1 MKTGAKVKVRV
12 VAGAVAL
19 AWVMS
24 ATAADL
30 VVSPGNTRAVSS
42 SESYETVTLQGA
54 VMRLDSDKLSCRT
67 VSATA
72 DSTLR
77 FNGGKL
83 GANGWDYTWF
93 SPASGAT
100 LTLESVA
107 SKDIY
112 LDVGYQRHNFSEG
125 AGTVATAGSGD
136 IVVNSL
142 KDTNG
147 NRMYL
152 TFNNANVTWGH
163 SGDIRVTGEGGLRL
177 LQGGTLPSGA
187 SAGGIKL
194 QGSTEL
200 RLESLADSQVNS
212 IEGPV
217 RSVGWSWLK
226 FGSYKDG
233 VFKNAPNVGG
243 VCNVEKHGAD
253 TTLTLDNTAFR
264 SLTVAGGNVIASGGA
279 TTVGDLSMSAETT
292 LNVSNTAFTATDSS
306 SFGVASMVS
315 VGERGVFDV
324 VSGRDAALFLDSSG
338 SVVKRGAGA
347 WDVYPSR
354 RLSGRIQVSGG
365 SVKLRYT
372 DQVYCTTDQWWR
384 VSITKQRYY
393 TRGVCTAEIALFSGG
408 ERVNAGLTATGAAV
422 GSMPNGTAKITSGD
436 FSAGNVANLFDSKGS
451 TIWGDVGVEPPADAP
466 LIYGGHYLTV
476 VMRLPS
482 VHVGKPITAVDV
494 SDNQYYQDWSRSFTV
509 ESSPDGV
516 NWTARGSYSWDGGN
530 VTWPNWYGGSSHFA
544 VSNATREVEGTGRGG
559 YGLADGTVVRVDSNA
574 TLDMSLARPS
584 QCVISCIE
592 IDAQTGM
599 GTITDGVF
607 ADHGT
612 INVVNATLESLKLLE
627 VPLTL
632 VRVTDSANLANW
644 SLKLDG
650 EPLTGHEI
658 SLADG
663 VLTIASGVSEDDITH
678 ECALRISEIMPKPT
692 DARNLGALEGMD
704 VNGLESGWVELE
716 NMSDKWVDLTDYRF
730 IRVNRGKKT
739 DPLGSGNFP
748 HRLVAPHSRTV
759 FYTSE
764 RYPNSDTPEESAFAE
779 GTFDAKPAIYPGL
792 NNVLVWGKKVNPK
805 KFPYV
810 RLYFA
815 PGGDADK
822 GTVIDTVV
830 IPSDIP
836 EGCSIIV
843 GEAGEGEGTR
853 RWLCPMPTRGATNPD
868 TVGLVRLGP
877 NVGPLY
883 EKKGQKKTDIVSE
896 FDRVSPPAVP
906 GEDYAVT
913 LPVNGVM
920 NPDGTFKPRTPD
932 QIASIKLVCR
942 KDLMDSTLVTNDV
955 DMSTK
960 TTDENWGDQ
969 YAAVIPA
976 DYFPAAGHLVQ
987 WKLLVTDNEGVE
999 WTSPSFNNP
1008 DDGYEWYGTIV
1019 APGDLDSA
1027 TLPTWHM
1034 FAEGNH
1040 LSQMDVDADYQDK
1053 KLVPNKARVAIYDS
1067 STSNYYDYVRI
1078 DLRGNTTAGFAKKSH
1093 GLRFAKAHPL
1103 AMTDIV
1109 TGKSIEGIRKTS
1121 LISEYAD
1128 PSFMR
1133 QMVAFWLWR
1142 KMGNLVPF
1150 DFPVR
1155 CNLNGEFYQL
1165 AFNSERFTDELIE
1178 DVYGLDKYGYGY
1190 KNVATLKSNTG
1201 TPAGAIEK
1209 KTPDDEDESN
1219 LSVLEDELRSRITAA
1234 QDVSSSPDAVD
1245 DNLDNAALTK
1255 FVVQKFNLPAWLNYL
1270 ASARITQ
1277 EMDDVWAN
1285 ICAYYDNAEMK
1296 EGVRGTDTWMPLGY
1310 DFNLSFGQWHY
1321 TDLENYGVGRFGLS
1335 ADQDWLKSHPLY
1347 GGNRVIAW
1355 RNEGMTNGTRGNDG
1369 VEAVLQSAK
1378 FRRLFLRR
1386 LRTLMDQ
1393 ELKSP
1398 ETPEIDVP
1406 FMVKMREM
1414 ADLMR
1419 VDAALD
1425 QARWPNDESDDS
1437 LEVWSVRPTN
1447 MDDGIEDI
1455 WNNYVVPRRTHL
1467 YVTHSATNTARAIGY
1482 ASSLNA
1488 GIPEA
1493 QSPIEELAQKI
1504 TVDVS
1509 RLSEG
1514 VVVVSN
1520 ANDEVVDMSG
1530 WTLCFGVNWTLP
1542 PGTVCDSNDCVYIVA
1557 DRRTF
1562 IARHEGELTDEVIVG
1577 NAEFGDMVTVFL
1589 NSADG
1594 YCLKGVASGD
1604 NTIVFEAKNQKAAD
1618 SLVAGISPELS
1629 TEDVASGL
1637 DAKCLKVVAEPV
1649 EGESG
1654 RFRAV
1659 VSVNSDVVAA
1669 PLIESDISSG
1679 DAPMKVEDDSDGGK
1693 TVSINV
1699 GNAVR
1704 GLWYGYEVSDS
1715 PDTGFA
1721 NDVPS
1726 FKRATGSSTTITGS
1740 KRNQPSGFFRVKVLP
1755 AQPQ

>member
-1 MKTGAKVKVRV
+1 MKTGVKGEAGV

-19 AWVMS
+19 VWAMS
-24 ATAADL
+24 AVAADL
-30 VVSPGNTRAVSS
+30 VVPSGDTHAVGSD
-42 SESYETVTLQGA
+42 ESYDTVALQGA
-54 VMRLDSDKLSCRT
+54 VVRLDSAKLSCRT

-72 DSTLR
+72 DSTVR

-83 GANGWDYTWF
+83 GASGWDYYWF
-93 SPASGAT
+93 APSSGAT
-100 LTLESVA
+100 LTLESVD
-107 SKDIY
+107 SKGIY
-112 LDVGYQRHNFSEG
+112 LDVGYQRHNFSQG
-125 AGTVATAGSGD
+125 DGTVATSGSGD
-136 IVVNSL
+136 VVVNSL
-142 KDTNG
+142 KDGSG

-152 TFNNANVTWGH
+152 TFNGANVTWGH
-163 SGDIRVTGEGGLRL
+163 SGGVRATGEGGLRL
-177 LQGGTLPSGA
+177 LQGGALPSGP
-187 SAGGIKL
+187 STGGIKL

-200 RLESLADSQVNS
+200 CLESLADSQVNS

-233 VFKNAPNVGG
+233 VFKNTSNVGG
-243 VCNVEKHGAD
+243 VCNVEKHGVG
-253 TTLTLDNTAFR
+253 TTLTMGNTAFR
-264 SLTVAGGNVIASGGA
+264 SLKVAEGNVVVSGGA
-279 TTVGDLSMSAETT
+279 TTVGDLSMSAATT
-292 LNVSNTAFTATDSS
+292 LNVSDTAFTATDSS
-306 SFGVASMVS
+306 SFGAASRVS
-315 VGERGVFDV
+315 VGEGGVFDV
-324 VSGRDAALFLDSSG
+324 VAGKDATFFLDSAG
-338 SVVKRGAGA
+338 SVVKRGLAS
-347 WDVYPSR
+347 WDIYPSR
-354 RLSGRIQVSGG
+354 SLSGRVQVSGG
-365 SVKLRYT
+365 AVKLRYR
-372 DQVYCTTDQWWR
+372 DRVSCATDQWWR
-384 VSITKQRYY
+384 ISITKQRYY
-393 TRGVCTAEIALFSGG
+393 TRGICTAEIALFSNG
-408 ERVNAGLTATGAAV
+408 ERVNAGLVATGASV
-422 GSMPNGTAKITSGD
+422 DSMPNGTAKITSGD
-436 FSAGNVANLFDSKGS
+436 FASGKVANLFDSNGS
-451 TIWGDVGVEPPADAP
+451 TIWGDAGVNPPESAP
-466 LIYGGHYLTV
+466 QVYAGHPLTV

-482 VHVGKPITAVDV
+482 GHVGKTITAVDV
-494 SDNQYYQDWSRSFTV
+494 SDNQYFQDWTRSFTV
-509 ESSPDGV
+509 ESSPDGL
-516 NWTARGSYSWDGGN
+516 NWTPLGSYSWDGDN

-544 VSNATREVEGTGRGG
+544 VENATREVEGTERGG
-559 YGLADGTVVRVDSNA
+559 YGLADGTVVRVDSGA
-574 TLDMSLARPS
+574 TLDMSLVQPL
-584 QCVISCIE
+584 QCVVSSIE
-592 IDAQTGM
+592 IDAQAGV
-599 GTITDGVF
+599 GTITDVVF
-607 ADHGT
+607 AEHGT
-612 INVVNATLESLKLLE
+612 INVVNATAESLKMLE
-627 VPLTL
+627 MPLPL
-632 VRVTDSANLANW
+632 VRATDASNLTNW
-644 SLKLDG
+644 TLRLNG
-650 EPLTGHEI
+650 EELSGHEI
-658 SLADG
+658 GFADG
-663 VLTIASGVSEDDITH
+663 LLTIASGVSEDDMTH

-692 DARNLGALEGMD
+692 DARNVGTLEGMD

-716 NMSDKWVDLTDYRF
+716 NTSGKWVDLADYRF

-764 RYPNSDTPEESAFAE
+764 RYPNSDTPEESAFEE
-779 GTFDAKPAIYPGL
+779 GTFDAKPTIYPRL

-822 GTVIDTVV
+822 GTPVDTVV
-830 IPSDIP
+830 IPSDLP
-836 EGCSIIV
+836 EGCSIVV

-853 RWLCPMPTRGATNPD
+853 RWLCPAPTRGAANPD
-868 TVGLVRLGP
+868 TDGLVRLGP

-883 EKKGQKKTDIVSE
+883 EKKGQKKTDVASE

-906 GEDYAVT
+906 GQDYALT

-920 NPDGTFKPRTPD
+920 NPDGSFKPRQPD
-932 QIASIKLVCR
+932 QIASIKLVYR
-942 KDLMDSTLVTNDV
+942 KDLLDSTLVTNDV
-955 DMSTK
+955 DMSTR

-969 YAAVIPA
+969 YSAVIPA
-976 DYFPAAGHLVQ
+976 DYFPAAGHLIQ

-1019 APGDLDSA
+1019 EPGDLDSA

-1034 FAEGNH
+1034 FAAGSH
-1040 LSQMDVDADYQDK
+1040 LSQMDVDADYQDR
-1053 KLVPNKARVAIYDS
+1053 KLVPNNARVAIYDS

-1078 DLRGNTTAGFAKKSH
+1078 DLRGNTSAGFAKKSH

-1103 AMTDIV
+1103 AMTDVV
-1109 TGKSIEGIRKTS
+1109 TGRPIEGIRKTS

-1219 LSVLEDELRSRITAA
+1219 LSVLEDELRSRIVAA
-1234 QDVSSSPDAVD
+1234 QDVSSSPDAD
-1245 DNLDNAALTK
+1245 DAGLDNAALTK

-1277 EMDDVWAN
+1277 ETDDVWAN

-1321 TDLENYGVGRFGLS
+1321 ADLENHGVGRFGLS
-1335 ADQDWLKSHPLY
+1335 ANQDWLKSHPLY

-1355 RNEGMTNGTRGNDG
+1355 RNDSMVNGTRGNDG
-1369 VEAVLQSAK
+1369 VESVLQSAK

-1393 ELKSP
+1393 ELKAP
-1398 ETPEIDVP
+1398 GTAEEDVP

-1419 VDAALD
+1419 VDAARD
-1425 QARWPNDESDDS
+1425 QSRWPNDGTDDS
-1437 LEVWSVRPTN
+1437 LEVWSARPAN
-1447 MDDGIEDI
+1447 MDDGIDDI

-1467 YVTHSATNTARAIGY
+1467 YVTHSATNAARAIGY
-1482 ASSLNA
+1482 ASNLNA

-1493 QSPIEELAQKI
+1493 QSPMELLAPGI
-1504 TVDVS
+1504 AVDVS

-1542 PGTVCDSNDCVYIVA
+1542 PGTVCDSNDCVCVVA
-1557 DRRTF
+1557 DRRAF

-1577 NAEFGDMVTVFL
+1577 NAEFGDMASVFL

-1594 YCLKGVASGD
+1594 HCLKGVASGD
-1604 NTIVFEAKNQKAAD
+1604 DTIVFDAKSQKEAD
-1618 SLVAGISPELS
+1618 SLIAGISPELS
-1629 TEDVASGL
+1629 AEDASSGL
-1637 DAKCLKVVAEPV
+1637 DAQCLKVVAEPV

-1659 VSVNSDVVAA
+1659 VSVNPDVVAA
-1669 PLIESDISSG
+1669 PLIESNPSSG
-1679 DAPMKVEDDSDGGK
+1679 DEPVKIEDDSDGSK
-1693 TVSINV
+1693 TISISV
-1699 GNAVR
+1699 ANAVR

-1715 PDTGFA
+1715 PDAGFS

-1726 FKRATGSSTTITGS
+1726 FKRATGSSATITGS

-1755 AQPQ
+1755 SRPQ